1 MNKIKKQEYT
11 TPKIKVVSFLI
22 ERGFAGTD
30 LTTDKPNSVESS
42 DIGTQTFNNTTWG
55 SGEEGYF

>member
-1 MNKIKKQEYT
+1 MTQNKKQEYT

-30 LTTDKPNSVESS
+30 LTTDKAYNEDEDS
-42 DIGTQTFNNTTWG
+42 DIGTQKFNNTTWG
-55 SGEEGYF
+55 TF